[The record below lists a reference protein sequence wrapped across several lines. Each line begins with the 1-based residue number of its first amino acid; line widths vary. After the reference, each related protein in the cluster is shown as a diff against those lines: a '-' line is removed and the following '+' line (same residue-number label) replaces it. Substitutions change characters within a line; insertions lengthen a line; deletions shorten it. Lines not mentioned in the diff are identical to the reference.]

1 MRTEIRSPLLGFC
14 MKLILAI
21 WTVCVLYPLVWT
33 VLGALKDNAQFMQ
46 GKPWDLPKLP
56 LVWSNYSYVWEK
68 YHIGGYFL
76 NSLLV
81 TVLSTILAA
90 LLAAT
95 TAYVLARYTFR
106 GSGLLYTAYMATM
119 MIPMIL
125 GLIPLFFLLNDL
137 HLINSLFG
145 LSLVYGMGALP
156 FGVFV
161 LVGFFKSLPREMEEA
176 AFIDGAS
183 HYRTFFQIMLPL
195 ARPGIISV
203 SIMNVLNIWNEYIM
217 GTVFINDPA
226 KYTLPVGIAIMQGEM
241 QYRTEW
247 GPLFAALL
255 ISMLPVLVFY
265 VLFQRQIAGGITA
278 GAIK

>member
-106 GSGLLYTAYMATM
+106 GSGLLYTAYMASM

>member
-95 TAYVLARYTFR
+95 TAYVLARYAFR
-106 GSGLLYTAYMATM
+106 GSGLLYTAYMASM

-161 LVGFFKSLPREMEEA
+161 LVGFFKSLPKEMEEA

>member
-1 MRTEIRSPLLGFC
+1 MNTGIKHPLMRLC
-14 MKLILAI
+14 MKIILAI

-33 VLGALKDNAQFMQ
+33 ILGAFKDNAQFMQ
-46 GKPWDLPKLP
+46 GKPWDLPMLP
-56 LVWSNYSYVWEK
+56 LVWSNYSYVWDK

-81 TVLSTILAA
+81 TIVSTLLAA

-95 TAYVLARYTFR
+95 TAYVLARFAFK
-106 GSGLLYTAYMATM
+106 GSGLLYTTYMASM

-137 HLINSLFG
+137 HLINNLFG

-161 LVGFFKSLPREMEEA
+161 LVGFFKSLPKEMEEA
-176 AFIDGAS
+176 ASIDGAS

-217 GTVFINDPA
+217 GTVFINDPV

-255 ISMLPVLVFY
+255 ISMLPVLLFY
-265 VLFQRQIAGGITA
+265 VVFQKQISGGITA
-278 GAIK
+278 GAVK